1 MEILVFAVGNFWYE
15 NYLMHVA
22 KRLILVNVCYHL
34 AFFKVHVILVKSQ
47 LSVVFPGTDVIVKII
62 LSINELKTISST
74 S

>member
-1 MEILVFAVGNFWYE
+1 MEILVFAVGDFWYE
-15 NYLMHVA
+15 NYLKHV

-34 AFFKVHVILVKSQ
+34 AFFNVHVILVKSQ